1 MSQTSQAGT
10 GMLRPRT
17 RNCPECRKEILL
29 AAKSCNFCGKK
40 VDSYA
45 QQLAKA
51 AKPKKRSKRK
61 EYQWTVSKQLVG
73 ALMILALIAFI
84 LYQWYKP
91 L

>member
-1 MSQTSQAGT
+1 M
-10 GMLRPRT
+10 
-17 RNCPECRKEILL
+17 

-45 QQLAKA
+45 QQLAKTA
-51 AKPKKRSKRK
+51 KIAKPKKRSKRK

-73 ALMILALIAFI
+73 ALMILGLIAFI
-84 LYQWYKP
+84 IYQWYKP